1 VTVLKV
7 VAAAALLSV
16 VGGPLAA
23 QASVVAPRAKLD
35 STQIAVQQAIF
46 QLRDSLKFV
55 DAASARIAR
64 DLKMTSNQALI
75 SRGRHLSERCDAAA
89 RAVPTTLTVV
99 TTARRPDRDPE
110 GVRRNM
116 EAALKEVADQ
126 MDRCRAEFGELATE
140 AKVQELRDYGIG
152 RGARVRGAIRRYEDV
167 LRRYYAV
174 VFGARYTP
182 DLTGA
187 GEIPHGS

>member
-7 VAAAALLSV
+7 VAATALLSV
-16 VGGPLAA
+16 AGGPLAA
-23 QASVVAPRAKLD
+23 QAAIVSPKAKLD

-75 SRGRHLSERCDAAA
+75 SRGRYLSERCDAAA
-89 RAVPTTLTVV
+89 RAVPATLTVV
-99 TTARRPDRDPE
+99 MTASRPDPDPQD
-110 GVRRNM
+110 VRRKM
-116 EAALKEVADQ
+116 ESALKEVAGQ
-126 MDRCRAEFGELATE
+126 MNRCRAEFGELATE
-140 AKVQELRDYGIG
+140 AKVQEFRDYGIG
-152 RGARVRGAIRRYEDV
+152 RGARVRHEIRRYEDV
-167 LRRYYAV
+167 LGRYYAA
-174 VFGARYTP
+174 VFGDRYTP